1 MNSVDEIEYL
11 VIPRPALATEYL
23 CSCSNSKMT
32 YYFLMEQQASIL
44 TFPDGLIPKILSG
57 NISNA
62 FSEVEWTKFPR
73 KTYEHF
79 LNWYLSAMLDCRQV
93 AFSICEEVSCTPNL
107 LSKSSPLTFVSCQD
121 QTLQRDTGLQG
132 VPSVQTTRGN
142 SSVSSHLDTGWSRI
156 MQKWRE
162 RSWSRKLMSST
173 ISDFCCSCC

>member
-23 CSCSNSKMT
+23 CSSSNSKMT

-121 QTLQRDTGLQG
+121 QTLQRDYRVYHPYKQ
-132 VPSVQTTRGN
+132 RGEIVL
-142 SSVSSHLDTGWSRI
+142 SPATQIQVGHA
-156 MQKWRE
+156 
-162 RSWSRKLMSST
+162 
-173 ISDFCCSCC
+173 FCKNGGNDRGHAN